1 MAHIDPPIQPEVQE
15 QLMTALDPLG
25 SALDQQ
31 AQIEAQDQPTAL
43 QVGVDYQSSK
53 FWLQLFVSLLIG
65 ALLCVWTFR
74 NESIQWR
81 DFQGISW
88 LGFGLYWLVFAFAHW
103 VRIARWGLFI
113 KALTP
118 VSWLDLLKI
127 GGIGY
132 LCISIL
138 PFRIGEA
145 IRPYLL
151 QKQSILSASSSA
163 ATVVVERVIDGIL
176 FVGLFFIFMWKL
188 PPTQHSAVSMVK
200 ISALMAGAFFTA
212 ILLVLLL
219 AYFQRQKTV
228 NMVKKLSAIFS
239 QKLSDKGTAL
249 LESFLDGLAIL
260 PRKDTLLAFLLLTFV
275 YWVVQGFSMVYLAQA
290 VGIYDLDTV
299 ESFALLAILVVGIM
313 LPAGPGYTGSFELA
327 LKGGFALV
335 TVAQIDKIPLF
346 IIALHLAQLSVQ
358 VVFGMLAFLIPYQGK
373 K

>member
-1 MAHIDPPIQPEVQE
+1 MAQEHLIQEKSIDF
-15 QLMTALDPLG
+15 L
-25 SALDQQ
+25 SF
-31 AQIEAQDQPTAL
+31 
-43 QVGVDYQSSK
+43 K
-53 FWLQLFVSLLIG
+53 FWLQLIISLAIG
-65 ALLCVWTFR
+65 IVLCFWTFR
-74 NESIQWR
+74 NESIDWQ
-81 DFQGISW
+81 DIKGISW
-88 LGFGLYWLVFAFAHW
+88 FGFGVYWLVFAFAHW
-103 VRIARWGLFI
+103 VRIGRWGLFI

-118 VSWLDLLKI
+118 VSWWDLLKI

-188 PPTQHSAVSMVK
+188 PPTQHPAVAMVK
-200 ISALMAGAFFTA
+200 ISALMAGAFFTV

-219 AYFQRQKTV
+219 AYFQREKTV
-228 NMVKKLSAIFS
+228 LLLKRISAVFS
-239 QKLSDKGTAL
+239 QKLSEKGTAL
-249 LESFLDGLAIL
+249 LEAFLDGLAIL
-260 PRKDTLLAFLLLTFV
+260 PRKDTLFAFLFLTLV
-275 YWVVQGFSMVYLAQA
+275 YWVVQGFSMVYLAQSI
-290 VGIYDLDTV
+290 GIHDLDTV

-335 TVAQIDKIPLF
+335 TISQVDKIPLF

-358 VVFGMLAFLIPYQGK
+358 VVFGMLAFLIPYQTK
-373 K
+373 KL